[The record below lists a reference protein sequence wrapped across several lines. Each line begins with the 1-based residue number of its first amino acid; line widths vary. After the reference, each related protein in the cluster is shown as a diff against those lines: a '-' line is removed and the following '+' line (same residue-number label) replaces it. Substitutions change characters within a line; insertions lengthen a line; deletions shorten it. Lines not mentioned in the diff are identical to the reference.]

1 MSDRHQSLRDRRPH
15 TSSSAYADFHGLT
28 SMAGWMVL
36 VCMKDAEIL
45 RDQFL
50 ILQDGAGVAGEHAA
64 AGVEDDRLIRY
75 VERQLEILFDQND
88 GLSFLFQA
96 PDDAADL
103 GDDQRRQ
110 ALRRLVEQKNP
121 GISHQ
126 RAPDRQ
132 HLQFAA
138 GERAGDL
145 RVALAQPRKHSVD
158 PIDIPRLIRGALAL
172 LRHNKVLPD
181 RQRWKDAAPLRDEAD
196 PKMRDA
202 FGAAT
207 FDRFSKQ
214 PDFAVRGLQEA
225 DDGRDAG

>member
-50 ILQDGAGVAGEHAA
+50 ILQDVAGVAGEHAA

-88 GLSFLFQA
+88 GLSLLLQTS
-96 PDDAADL
+96 DGTADL

-110 ALRRLVEQKNP
+110 ALRRLVEQKEP
-121 GISHQ
+121 GDFPSA
-126 RAPDRQ
+126 RARSPASAVRRR
-132 HLQFAA
+132 
-138 GERAGDL
+138 RAC
-145 RVALAQPRKHSVD
+145 RRSA
-158 PIDIPRLIRGALAL
+158 RGA
-172 LRHNKVLPD
+172 R
-181 RQRWKDAAPLRDEAD
+181 AAAE
-196 PKMRDA
+196 
-202 FGAAT
+202 T
-207 FDRFSKQ
+207 
-214 PDFAVRGLQEA
+214 
-225 DDGRDAG
+225 